1 VKFGLRWPDEGESK
15 VAERVVA
22 ERMIRQ
28 LHAARVGGDL
38 AGLCACFA
46 EQGRFEIVGASAD
59 KPIAIRANG
68 LAEFKPWLSMMVK
81 VFRLTEY
88 SLLSLVVEWPRATA
102 HWRADIYSKVTGV
115 TVSTDLVDLVELS
128 EDRILSY
135 TEFFAPR

>member
-1 VKFGLRWPDEGESK
+1 M
-15 VAERVVA
+15 AERVIA
-22 ERMIRQ
+22 ERIIGQ

-38 AGLCACFA
+38 AGLCRLFA
-46 EQGRFEIVGASAD
+46 DQGRFEIVGASAD

-81 VFRLTEY
+81 VFRLSDYT
-88 SLLSLVVEWPRATA
+88 LLSLVVEWPRATA

-115 TVSTDLVDLVELS
+115 TVPTELVDLVELS
-128 EDRILSY
+128 EDRILRY